1 MLRIAEG
8 GSVADC
14 GMRTCCGSHLLWNAE
29 DGSDVDRRRPIAEG
43 GSVAHR
49 RMSTSGGAQKADQ
62 LRIAECGLAVGRRRR
77 ISCGSHYGSQK
88 ADLFGIAEN
97 GPVADRRSQAS
108 NGSQKAGQLRIAE
121 GGSAAIFL
129 QGYMVMPSDN

>member
-1 MLRIAEG
+1 MRVAEG
-8 GSVADC
+8 GSVADS

-29 DGSDVDRRRPIAEG
+29 ARSDADRRRPIAEG

-77 ISCGSHYGSQK
+77 ISCGSHCGSQK